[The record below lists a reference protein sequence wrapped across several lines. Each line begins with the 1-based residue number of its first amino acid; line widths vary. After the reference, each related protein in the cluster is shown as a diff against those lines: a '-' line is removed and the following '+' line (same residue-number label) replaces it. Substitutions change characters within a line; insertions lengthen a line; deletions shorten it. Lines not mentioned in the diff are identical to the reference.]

1 MPRANPARQFEF
13 VESQWSNTGD
23 CIVVQEDRTDPL
35 IGRRDRA
42 DDRLVEPPHRRRV
55 WGLAEFTI
63 LRGGDPGPG
72 KRSKLKARKP
82 LQVKLQVKVSPQH
95 SEAKAELRREAHL
108 AERSRE
114 AHPAE
119 LRKTTKPGTAAQG
132 RWDPAGALGVL

>member
-23 CIVVQEDRTDPL
+23 CIVQEDRTDPL
-35 IGRRDRA
+35 IGRHDRA

-108 AERSRE
+108 AM
-114 AHPAE
+114 
-119 LRKTTKPGTAAQG
+119 LRKTSEPETLAPG
-132 RWDPAGALGVL
+132 RWDPVGA